1 MLRALARVTVVAAAL
16 SGCAP
21 PATEGTLHSPD
32 PDAKLYAIVRAGQ
45 QKDRSAIP
53 ELIEQLDS
61 DDQAVRM
68 YSIHALEQITG
79 ERMGYIHYA
88 EPERRREAVNRWVEA
103 YKSGKLGTVENKT
116 ATP

>member
-1 MLRALARVTVVAAAL
+1 MFKVWPIAGLLASL
-16 SGCAP
+16 LGCAP
-21 PATEGTLHSPD
+21 SASEGTLHSPD
-32 PDAKLYAIVRAGQ
+32 PNAKLYAIVRAGER
-45 QKDRSAIP
+45 KDRSAIP

-68 YSIHALEQITG
+68 YAIQALQRITG

-88 EPERRREAVNRWVEA
+88 EPEQRRESVDRWVEA
-103 YKSGKLGTVENKT
+103 YKSGKFGPVAPKT